1 MIYPSLYNGPVNYFA
16 RLVREET
23 ILIEQFDSY
32 IKQTYRNRCR
42 VSGPNGV
49 LSLSIP
55 VKRNRGVK
63 CLHRDIRID
72 YDKPWNKIHWK
83 SLVAAY
89 AASPFFEY
97 ISDDLVGFYEGRFD
111 FLVDLNTQ
119 MLEKTLKIMGLDIP
133 VHLTREFQEITG
145 EDDPRQFIHPKINT
159 WVADPGFA
167 AEPYHQVFSE
177 RFGFQ
182 ANLSILDL
190 LFNEGPDSLSVL
202 KRSLR
207 T

>member
-133 VHLTREFQEITG
+133 VKLTREFKEITR
-145 EDDPRQFIHPKINT
+145 D
-159 WVADPGFA
+159 
-167 AEPYHQVFSE
+167 
-177 RFGFQ
+177 
-182 ANLSILDL
+182 
-190 LFNEGPDSLSVL
+190 
-202 KRSLR
+202 
-207 T
+207 